1 MNKLYIVGIGP
12 GKKQSMTF
20 EADAAISEADIIV
33 AYTKYAELVR
43 PNYPK
48 KEYFTSPMRGEKER
62 CQKALELC
70 QNGKTVAV
78 VCSGDSGVY
87 GMASLI
93 YELSSPFDMVDI
105 IVVPGLT
112 AALSGAALLGAP
124 LSHDFAVISLSDLLT
139 PWELIERRLAFAA
152 QADFCICIYNP
163 ASRKRPDHLVRACDI
178 LLSYLPRE
186 TLCGIA
192 RNIGREGEKTQIMPL
207 SHLRNAEVDMFSTVF
222 IGNSKTRLINE
233 KLVTPRGYKNV

>member
-12 GKKQSMTF
+12 GKKQSLTF

-33 AYTKYAELVR
+33 GYTKYAELVQ
-43 PNYPK
+43 PVYPQ
-48 KEYFTSPMRGEKER
+48 KEYFTTPMLGEKER

-93 YELSSPFDMVDI
+93 YELSSPFDEVDI
-105 IVVPGLT
+105 IPIPGLT

-139 PWELIERRLAFAA
+139 PWELIERRLTFAA

-163 ASRKRPDHLVRACDI
+163 ASRKRPDYLARACDI
-178 LLSYLPRE
+178 LLSFLPGE

-192 RNIGREGEKTQIMPL
+192 RNIGREGEMAQIMTL
-207 SHLRNAEVDMFSTVF
+207 SQLKNTEADMFSTIF
-222 IGNSKTRLINE
+222 IGNSTTRLING